1 MHMYGD
7 ADKIVQCILKG
18 CHIISVMN
26 MWEWWIKKQS
36 NWLARAEE
44 IALKKTWFLN
54 SCIVS
59 SGIVDNTSA
68 WQAEAC

>member
-18 CHIISVMN
+18 CHIISVM
-26 MWEWWIKKQS
+26 KQS

-44 IALKKTWFLN
+44 IALKKHANFRYRQWTAKQD
-54 SCIVS
+54 S
-59 SGIVDNTSA
+59 
-68 WQAEAC
+68 

>member
-44 IALKKTWFLN
+44 IALKKNMQTLDIDSELQSKTLSF
-54 SCIVS
+54 
-59 SGIVDNTSA
+59 
-68 WQAEAC
+68 

>member
-26 MWEWWIKKQS
+26 MWGWWIEKQS

-44 IALKKTWFLN
+44 ITLKNMQTLDIDSELQSKTSF
-54 SCIVS
+54 
-59 SGIVDNTSA
+59 
-68 WQAEAC
+68 

>member
-26 MWEWWIKKQS
+26 MWRWWIKKQS

-44 IALKKTWFLN
+44 IALKKHANFRYRQWTAKQD
-54 SCIVS
+54 S
-59 SGIVDNTSA
+59 
-68 WQAEAC
+68 

>member
-44 IALKKTWFLN
+44 IALKKHENFRYRQWTAKQD
-54 SCIVS
+54 S
-59 SGIVDNTSA
+59 
-68 WQAEAC
+68 